1 MGNLGKLRYF
11 IVLIICFCAV
21 ISIVVIILF
30 ARNITMPLEQLSVLM
45 DKVTQDECFQGQFQY
60 PDKDEVGK
68 LAKSFNFMIIKINQL
83 IVELNENIEELK
95 VEKDHVQ
102 AVQKQKRKAELKAL
116 QAQINPHF
124 LLTH

>member
-1 MGNLGKLRYF
+1 MATYTEMNGTEWKICAIRSAESLVGNLGKLRYF

-60 PDKDEVGK
+60 PYKDEVGK
-68 LAKSFNFMIIKINQL
+68 LAKSFNFMIIKIN
-83 IVELNENIEELK
+83 
-95 VEKDHVQ
+95 H
-102 AVQKQKRKAELKAL
+102 
-116 QAQINPHF
+116 
-124 LLTH
+124 